1 MPHPPVK
8 KSTCLEY
15 LTRKRQS
22 PHSTRTTRPTE
33 RSEARLAYQSP
44 QNLQVIALNILRALR
59 TNLPTRPSFE
69 VPGCGGAGRLPPSG
83 RIIGLVTLGG

>member
-1 MPHPPVK
+1 MPNPPVK
-8 KSTCLEY
+8 KSTYLEY

-22 PHSTRTTRPTE
+22 PHGTRTTRPTE

-44 QNLQVIALNILRALR
+44 HNLHVPLNTLRALR
-59 TNLPTRPSFE
+59 TNLLTQPSFE

-83 RIIGLVTLGG
+83 RIIGLVILGG